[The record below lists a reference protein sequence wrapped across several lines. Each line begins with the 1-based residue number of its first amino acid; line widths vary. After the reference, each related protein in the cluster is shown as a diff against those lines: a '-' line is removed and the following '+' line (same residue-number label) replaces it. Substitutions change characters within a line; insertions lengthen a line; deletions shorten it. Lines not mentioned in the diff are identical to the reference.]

1 MNKCGIGEVNAL
13 SAGLGAPTLAASWN
27 RSDAYSLEDAVEVEK

>member
-1 MNKCGIGEVNAL
+1 MNRSDIGEMNAL
-13 SAGLGAPTLAASWN
+13 GPALAASWN

>member
-1 MNKCGIGEVNAL
+1 MNRSDIGEMNAL
-13 SAGLGAPTLAASWN
+13 SPASGAASWN